1 MTLNVPEE
9 TETQRRRRRKKRVP
23 IGEALRKQGLDE
35 HTVAEKYA
43 KVIGRLD
50 KDPTDVAS
58 GDKLLVDILKEFSRQ
73 FEAAQPAGEGSINVQ
88 LVHNVERP
96 ARKLAT
102 EATEPDDL

>member
-1 MTLNVPEE
+1 
-9 TETQRRRRRKKRVP
+9 VP
-23 IGEALRKQGLDE
+23 IGEALRKHGLDE

-43 KVIGRLD
+43 KVVGRLD

-73 FEAAQPAGEGSINVQ
+73 FEASQPASEGAVQVQ

-96 ARKLAT
+96 VRAAT
-102 EATEPDDL
+102 REGTTTEGEK